1 LLNFFEFLTIYTL
14 EEALERLGQGYKMR
28 IEDRMRIFQIYT
40 QTANTSKVEKKKER
54 IFTDKI
60 EISSEARDFQAILNA
75 IKLTPDVREE
85 KVNEIKKKIDSGIY
99 NISGR
104 DVVEKLIR
112 EYKASK
118 KSE

>member
-1 LLNFFEFLTIYTL
+1 MNFLTIITV
-14 EEALERLGQGYKMR
+14 EEALKLKSRQGCKMR
-28 IEDRMRIFQIYT
+28 IEDRMRIFQIYS
-40 QTANTSKVEKKKER
+40 QTAKVSRVEKKQEKASA
-54 IFTDKI
+54 DKV
-60 EISSEARDFQAILNA
+60 EISSEARDFQAVLNA
-75 IKLTPDVREE
+75 IKLTPDIREE
-85 KVNEIKKKIDSGIY
+85 KVNEIKKKIDSGTY